1 MRAPVTAAVVRVAVV
16 LAVVLASLACTGTH
30 VHAQELRGTVSLGEP
45 AAGVPGVIVE
55 AMDPITG
62 ESLVRTLT
70 DARGFFILRLPAPGT
85 VSVRGLRIGQRPTEF
100 GSFTLA
106 ADEVR
111 TEQFTLTGAAIVLD
125 RVNIVG
131 QSVCGIT
138 RDRGL
143 VVATLLD
150 EARKA
155 LRATQLTSTAGRLS
169 AEWALTSQLTT
180 LRGDPITAV
189 TATSFRSSTDR
200 PFVSLPPDSLATG
213 GYLRIGNNEYTYY
226 APDADVLLSE
236 RFVEEHCFQ
245 PEPWE
250 RDERD
255 WVGMGFK
262 PARNTRGVVG
272 IQGTLWFD
280 RRSAELRLLEYR
292 YVNLPREV
300 SGTPAGGEVEFLRL
314 PAGSWLVHRWRI
326 RMPRPTATE
335 EAQRPTG
342 LLRGTRVVVRI
353 NSMEV
358 AGGEVREIR
367 SGQRVLYASETSGQM
382 VEVQR
387 TAESVAM
394 LCESPLGK
402 GQGVV
407 WGTAR
412 DAAGNPVQGATL
424 ELEWKDNMR
433 WIADWQRTWETRRLS
448 VRTEADGSF
457 YACGLALVTPV
468 TVRSIAGA
476 DTLPSFTVRI
486 PAREAG
492 RSFNVTFG
500 TERQADVVLGTVFG
514 AVHDSLRTGAP
525 WRNAEVRVMGGRW
538 RTRTDSAGRFALDS
552 LPPGEHALTI
562 VDDELLMLRVPL
574 PTAAVR
580 VGTDGSAESVRLAT
594 PSPAAYFAVVC
605 GRAPEVGEG
614 ILVGEVRDLR
624 TIRRAGLTVRAD
636 WTRTLVSPERT
647 ERDDRSVSATTDELG
662 EFALC
667 GVPMEGEVSKTGALA
682 VYSSGEVR
690 LAADGDTYA
699 SGAIGVRLDGAM
711 LKRRDL
717 IVGTAR
723 DVATLSGRVL
733 DNLGQPIPEAT
744 VVVGGL
750 NGPSTRTDSTGRWT
764 LANVPVRSTELAVRA
779 LRYAPFAR
787 ELDPVSGRLTAGE
800 IRLDPAPQILAAQL
814 TTARGGSGPQ
824 AYRAAFD
831 ERKRTYGFGTFI
843 DDEMLERQ
851 PIVTPQFIIRH
862 ISRARHSTYLSQ
874 AGRSKIGFEV
884 DRGFAAMDLCFPRWF
899 VDGTDFGL
907 PEADEEEMWLRQA
920 KRVEVYKAGLA
931 PPQYNDFDGCG
942 VILIWTR

>member
-1 MRAPVTAAVVRVAVV
+1 MRIQLTAILVAVV
-16 LAVVLASLACTGTH
+16 VAAIAGTGTR

-55 AMDPITG
+55 AVDPITG

-70 DARGFFILRLPAPGT
+70 DARGYFILRLPAPGT

-100 GSFTLA
+100 GSFAIA
-106 ADEVR
+106 ADEIR

-125 RVNIVG
+125 RVSIVG
-131 QSVCGIT
+131 QSVCGIS

-169 AEWALTSQLTT
+169 ADWALTSQLTT
-180 LRGDPITAV
+180 LRGDPITAM
-189 TATSFRSSTDR
+189 TATRFRSSTDR

-213 GYLRIGNNEYTYY
+213 GYLRIANEEYTYY
-226 APDADVLLSE
+226 APDAEVLLSE

-250 RDERD
+250 RDDRD

-292 YVNLPREV
+292 YVNLPREI
-300 SGTPAGGEVEFLRL
+300 SGTPAGGEVDFLRL

-326 RMPRPTATE
+326 RMPRPTATD
-335 EAQRPTG
+335 EAQRPTS
-342 LLRGTRVVVRI
+342 LIPGTRRVVRI

-367 SGQRVLYASETSGQM
+367 SGQRVLYASETSGEI

-394 LCESPLGK
+394 LCESPLAK
-402 GQGVV
+402 DQGVV

-412 DAAGNPVQGATL
+412 DAAGNPVQGASV
-424 ELEWKDNMR
+424 ELEWKQNMR
-433 WIADWQRTWETRRLS
+433 WIADWQRMWETRRLS

-457 YACGLALVTPV
+457 YACGPALAVPV
-468 TVRSIAGA
+468 TVRANAGA
-476 DTLPSFTVRI
+476 DTLPPATMRI
-486 PAREAG
+486 SPRERGA
-492 RSFNVTFG
+492 SFNITFG
-500 TERQADVVLGTVFG
+500 SALAAETVLGTVFG
-514 AVHDSLRTGAP
+514 SAHDSLRADAP
-525 WRNAEVRVMGGRW
+525 WRNVDVRVMGGRW
-538 RTRTDSAGRFALDS
+538 STRTDEDGKFAIDS
-552 LPPGEHALTI
+552 LPPGEHTLTV
-562 VDDELLMLRVPL
+562 VDDELLLLRVPL
-574 PTAAVR
+574 PSARVR
-580 VGTDGSAESVRLAT
+580 VGADGSAEPVRLVT
-594 PSPAAYFAVVC
+594 PSAAAYFAEVC
-605 GRAPEVGEG
+605 GRTQEVGEG
-614 ILVGEVRDLR
+614 VLIGEVRDVR
-624 TIRRAGLTVRAD
+624 GSRRAGLVVRAD
-636 WTRTLVSPERT
+636 WARTLVSPAST
-647 ERDDRSVSATTDELG
+647 ERDDRRVSATTDELG
-662 EFALC
+662 EFVLC

-690 LAADGDTYA
+690 LVAEGDTYS

-717 IVGTAR
+717 VVGTAR
-723 DVATLSGRVL
+723 DVASISGRVL
-733 DNLGQPIPEAT
+733 DNFGQPIPEAT
-744 VVVGGL
+744 VVVGGVD
-750 NGPSTRTDSTGRWT
+750 GVSARTDSTGRWA
-764 LANVPVRSTELAVRA
+764 LVNVPVRSTELAVRA

-787 ELDPVSGRLTAGE
+787 ELDPFGGRLTAGE
-800 IRLDPAPQILAAQL
+800 IRLEPAPQILAAQL
-814 TTARGGSGPQ
+814 TTARGGGGPQ

-843 DDEMLERQ
+843 DDAVLERQ

-862 ISRARHSTYLSQ
+862 ISRARHGTQGALT
-874 AGRSKIGFEV
+874 GRSKIGFEV
-884 DRGFAAMDLCFPRWF
+884 DRGFQAMSLCFPRWF
-899 VDGTDFGL
+899 VDGTDFGV
-907 PEADEEEMWLRQA
+907 PQAEEEEMWLRQA